1 MNQKFI
7 SNLKL
12 NQKFTLYDDA
22 IIFVVVV
29 LESFNLNFWI
39 HYDRIVPVLTP
50 NFVKSDECLE
60 MFNMAI
66 CCTRRK
72 GKDFL
77 VPLYFETIQII
88 PVSISLVQFLDCRLE
103 VILIS
108 RYLQMYTVDSW

>member
-1 MNQKFI
+1 M
-7 SNLKL
+7 
-12 NQKFTLYDDA
+12 
-22 IIFVVVV
+22 
-29 LESFNLNFWI
+29 
-39 HYDRIVPVLTP
+39 LTP

-88 PVSISLVQFLDCRLE
+88 PVSISLVQFLDCRSG
-103 VILIS
+103 VIYLTGGRELTNKKINKSSNMLHGVIS
-108 RYLQMYTVDSW
+108 V

>member
-12 NQKFTLYDDA
+12 NY
-22 IIFVVVV
+22 IIIIWWRNHLNVV

-39 HYDRIVPVLTP
+39 HYDRIVPVLTL